1 MSWKTREASWLRVT
15 QAAFSKMVTGAFRI
29 ERVRHRPFL
38 WIALIGISLSSA
50 YSVYAEGVVLPHVF
64 ENGQV
69 ADADEVNANFSALA
83 DALDVSVP
91 HSFSNSQIA
100 DPDEVN
106 SNFSAL
112 KDAVDLFSSDLSA
125 ASAATDAAFANG
137 AASVDITSNDAT
149 VCGSAGGTWDA
160 SSSACQPLAIVVNG
174 HLVGPGANLSG
185 ADLSGGALAVDLSN
199 ADLSQADLTN
209 ADLGT
214 ANLAGVTSGGIAGS
228 PSTLPTGYIVASGYL
243 VGPNVNLTGAN
254 LEGADLSAADL
265 TGVVS
270 GGITGTPA
278 ALPAGYILSDGYL
291 IEDPGP
297 PDYATYQRSPGQAF
311 TSLPSSI
318 PLPIEQCNSLNQVIL
333 SGNVNDCDVPVDTCA
348 IVETGT
354 ELVCDGSID
363 VRGILWVQADS
374 DSSKTLLMAD
384 SIMVYMDGEFHVGGS
399 ATETPHAQNAEIFLR
414 HEYCGFSPWSE
425 IDVCEDGVDYSCL
438 SKGKLTSMG
447 LTKISSQPKQPWA
460 LLTVDSDLSH
470 AAQAN
475 TLQVD
480 SCTGW
485 SAGDEIVVTATGGDT
500 EKWGGFDGVTE
511 SQASCFD
518 GEDCPPVLNFKPQ
531 ARVVT
536 AVLSADDG
544 STDCVVEFGGDPL
557 RVKHRGSPV
566 AEPYIRIQAEVIN
579 QSRHVLI
586 TGGSHTFG
594 DASST
599 RVETRYDYSTGQLS
613 ANYPENTEQS
623 ACKACIPPDAAEF
636 ASANDRQ
643 ICDVPSNCTAY
654 EIPAGEKGTGSEY
667 FCGQDCNPLGMQGIT
682 TVQAHMGVMQ
692 ISHAAV
698 ENCGRRQEAEYCLHF
713 HHVGDVKALVE
724 NEVNDFE
731 SYFVGNSI
739 QNGMN
744 KGITVHGTHN
754 ALVQQNVVYDHRG
767 PGIYIEDGNE
777 LYNIIEENVVVC
789 SEPQF
794 SGPAGLVPR
803 GTKCRLRNN
812 SNRPQT
818 ADSDWDELA
827 GIYFLSAT
835 NHLIGNRVSGYDNA
849 LYVNSN
855 VTGTHGLGLAR
866 GQVCVPGAPF
876 GFTVG
881 NVFHNNGGFGWY
893 ANKAFPMRMDEL
905 GGLHLDGSM
914 NQGKVIDGQWSQCL
928 PFSPLGADQSQNVIL
943 RNHVEFQNDFSSGAY
958 DMGDVSFI
966 DSTFFG
972 TAKGLYW
979 KTYRRGENSLPLCDG
994 CRFVNN
1000 GMELPGGSGLVEF
1013 KDSEFYLQ
1021 PGNRIQLNHHCQVS
1035 QTTGG
1040 LCAAHFDFRTSD
1052 FYLAQGDSWVEG
1064 HQDGVFCNG
1073 RGNRGHW
1080 LPGDSPLRSD
1090 LAHFDPDDRRTGA
1103 LIYTPDG
1110 KVLAHDDRLLA
1121 FDPVANASCGGPTD
1135 WVSAAES
1142 ESCGPGSIHAN
1153 WIECDEDDVQLRGVR
1168 IWSPDRGTL
1177 TITNHTEGGTTYEIP
1192 FERNEQYQ
1200 NGAHPLYSFLIPDC
1214 TGDDCPSSLLTAGYM
1229 FTVPANH
1236 EISLAFDSSTVV
1248 DPKFTDLLALE
1259 YSEFHFDPATSIQ
1272 IRGVSGTG
1280 LIDDPALNCTI
1291 SSSHSRQW
1299 ITPYGAL
1306 LSSAGAL
1313 YTECGAPWST
1323 LTSTE
1328 ALYDSLREPSTDD
1341 GSGDVNCP
1349 PSTEPTAYPSR
1360 VVPASPPATPPVV
1373 SLYSSGHADS
1383 FADDGSVLNWL
1394 PSWNSGSPQREMDYV
1409 IDGEPGGPPDDRV
1422 MRIVKESSGGGWL
1435 GLLESVDGV
1444 PTPLDLTG
1452 YQTLHFD
1459 IWTPNVT
1466 SLVLKIRDYGS
1477 NQLYDA
1483 AAGGSEADSE
1493 RQTADIALTPES
1505 WTSVSIDLDQLFLPG
1520 DARQLGQI
1528 LFVNILTNESFDNY
1542 YFYLSN
1548 IRFE

>member
-1 MSWKTREASWLRVT
+1 MAGKYRNAPSPRIVGTTLLETMAKTRQSGLKRSRV
-15 QAAFSKMVTGAFRI
+15 FV
-29 ERVRHRPFL
+29 
-38 WIALIGISLSSA
+38 WIALIGLSLGSA
-50 YSVYAEGVVLPHVF
+50 YRVYAEGVVIPHVF
-64 ENGQV
+64 QNGQV

-83 DALDVSVP
+83 DALDVTVP
-91 HSFSNSQIA
+91 QTFVDSQISDA
-100 DPDEVN
+100 DDMN
-106 SNFSAL
+106 SNFTAL
-112 KDAVDLFSSDLSA
+112 KEAVDLFTADLD
-125 ASAATDAAFANG
+125 AATAATGTAFANG
-137 AASVDITSNDAT
+137 AASVDITSNDDT

-160 SSSACQPLAIVVNG
+160 STAVCQPLAIVVNG
-174 HLVGPGANLSG
+174 YLVGPGANLSG
-185 ADLSGGALAVDLSN
+185 ADLSGETLGVDLSKAN
-199 ADLSQADLTN
+199 LAQSDLTN
-209 ADLGT
+209 ANLGASDLS
-214 ANLAGVTSGGIAGS
+214 GVTSGGITGT
-228 PSTLPTGYIVASGYL
+228 PSSLPSGYIVANGYL
-243 VGPNVNLTGAN
+243 VGPDVNLTGAD
-254 LEGADLSAADL
+254 LDGADLSAADL
-265 TGVVS
+265 TGVES
-270 GGITGTPA
+270 GGITGTPS
-278 ALPAGYILSDGYL
+278 ALPTGYILSEGYL
-291 IEDPGP
+291 ILDPGP
-297 PDYATYQRSPGQAF
+297 PDYATYQRSPGQSF
-311 TSLPSSI
+311 TSLPASI
-318 PLPIEQCNSLNQVIL
+318 PLPVEECNALNQIIL
-333 SGNVNDCDVPVDTCA
+333 SGSVSDCLVPADTCA

-354 ELVCDGSID
+354 ELLCDGTME
-363 VRGILWVQADS
+363 VRGILWVQS
-374 DSSKTLLMAD
+374 DSVSTKTLVMAD
-384 SIMVYMDGEFHVGGS
+384 AINVFMGGEFHLGGTS
-399 ATETPHAQNAEIFLR
+399 TLTPYAQNAEIFLR

-425 IDVCEDGVDYSCL
+425 IDVCEEGVDYSCL
-438 SKGKLTSMG
+438 SKGKMTSMG
-447 LTKISSQPKQPWA
+447 LTKISSQPKEPWA
-460 LLTVDSDLSH
+460 LLTVDSNISH
-470 AAQAN
+470 ASQAN
-475 TLQVD
+475 TIQVD

-485 SAGDEIVVTATGGDT
+485 DSGDEIVITATGGDT

-511 SQASCFD
+511 SSASCSD
-518 GEDCPPVLNFKPQ
+518 GLDCPPVLNFKPQ

-536 AVLSADDG
+536 SVSSASDG

-566 AEPYIRIQAEVIN
+566 TAPYVRIQAEVIN
-579 QSRHVLI
+579 QTRHVLI
-586 TGGSHTFG
+586 TGGSHTVG
-594 DASST
+594 ADSST
-599 RVETRYDYSTGQLS
+599 RVATRYDYSNGQMS
-613 ANYPENTEQS
+613 ASYPENTEQS
-623 ACKACIPPDAAEF
+623 ACKACIPPDSADF
-636 ASANDRQ
+636 ASASDQ
-643 ICDVPSNCTAY
+643 MICDVPSNCTAY
-654 EIPAGEKGTGSEY
+654 EIPAGEKSTGSEY
-667 FCGQDCNPLGMQGIT
+667 FCGQDCNPVGMQGIT
-682 TVQAHMGVMQ
+682 TAQAHMGVMQ
-692 ISHAAV
+692 ISHASV
-698 ENCGRRQEAEYCLHF
+698 EQCGRRQEAEYCLHF

-739 QNGMN
+739 RDGMN

-777 LYNIIEENVVVC
+777 LYNIVEENVVVC

-855 VTGTHGLGLAR
+855 VAGTHGLGMAR

-905 GGLHLDGSM
+905 GGLHLDGSA
-914 NQGKVIDGQWSQCL
+914 NQGKVIDGQWSTCL
-928 PFSPLGADQSQNVIL
+928 PFSAVGADQSQNVIL

-1000 GMELPGGSGLVEF
+1000 GMELPGGSGLIEF

-1040 LCAAHFDFRTSD
+1040 LCAAHFDFRSSD
-1052 FYLAQGDSWVEG
+1052 FYLAQGEGWVEG

-1073 RGNRGHW
+1073 RGHRGYW
-1080 LPGDSPLRSD
+1080 LPGDSAERSD

-1121 FDPVANASCGGPTD
+1121 FDPVADAACGGPTD
-1135 WVSAAES
+1135 WVSASES
-1142 ESCGPGSIHAN
+1142 ESCGPGSVHAD
-1153 WIECDEDDVQLRGVR
+1153 WIECDEADVQLRGVR

-1177 TITNHTEGGTTYEIP
+1177 TITNHTEGGTTYQIP
-1192 FERNEQYQ
+1192 FERNEEYQ
-1200 NGAHPLYSFLIPDC
+1200 NGAHPLYSFLLPGCD
-1214 TGDDCPSSLLTAGYM
+1214 GDDCPSSLLTAGYM
-1229 FTVPANH
+1229 FTVPAGH
-1236 EISLAFDSSTVV
+1236 EISLAFDASVTVNA
-1248 DPKFTDLLALE
+1248 KFTDLLALE
-1259 YSEFHFDPATSIQ
+1259 YSEFHFDPVTSIQ
-1272 IRGVSGTG
+1272 IRGISGTG
-1280 LIDDPALNCTI
+1280 LIDDPDLNCTI
-1291 SSSHSRQW
+1291 SSSHSRDW

-1313 YTECGAPWST
+1313 YTECGSPWST
-1323 LTSTE
+1323 LTSTGD
-1328 ALYDSLREPSTDD
+1328 LYDSLSTPTADD
-1341 GSGDVNCP
+1341 GSSDADCP
-1349 PSTEPTAYPSR
+1349 PSTKPDAYPSR
-1360 VVPASPPATPPVV
+1360 VIPASPPSVPSVI

-1383 FADDGSVLNWL
+1383 FSDDGSVLTWL
-1394 PSWNSGSPQREMDYV
+1394 PSWNNGSPDRETDYV
-1409 IDGEPGGPPDDRV
+1409 IEGVAGGPPDDRV

-1435 GLLESVDGV
+1435 GLLEALDGV

-1466 SLVLKIRDYGS
+1466 SLVVKVRDYGS
-1477 NQLYDA
+1477 NGIYDG
-1483 AAGGSEADSE
+1483 AGVGSAADSE
-1493 RQTADIALTPES
+1493 RQTADLVLTPES
-1505 WTSVSIDLDQLFLPG
+1505 WTSVSIDLDQLFLSG
-1520 DARQLGQI
+1520 DARQVGQM
-1528 LFVNILTNESFDNY
+1528 LLVNILTNESFDNY
-1542 YFYLSN
+1542 YLYLSN
-1548 IRFE
+1548 MRFE